1 MRARVL
7 LAGLALTLVA
17 CVSVSVSVSSRTS
30 PSASSRA
37 MANTFVPSQPP
48 RVVLIALDGFRADYL
63 DRPAAVRLRALA
75 ARGVRAE
82 RMVPSFPSKTFPNH
96 YTLVTGLTPAH
107 HGIVANV
114 MRDSTLGL
122 FRMSDTAA
130 VRNPAWWGGE
140 PIWVTAERQG
150 RRAAAYFWPGSEA
163 AVGGVRPTWWYP
175 YEHTRPNAV
184 RVARILEWLAMPPAE
199 APALIAAYFSDTDDA
214 GHAAGPAAPAVDS
227 AIARVDSAVGAIVD
241 GIVRLG
247 LTDVVNVVVV
257 ADHGMA
263 PVAADRVI
271 VLDELIDLR
280 TVEIL
285 DQNPVAMIVPRD
297 GDVERVMTAMQGRHP
312 HLAVYRRDAVP
323 SAYRFSGNARITPV
337 VAVADD
343 GWTIAT
349 RAELARKT
357 SWGGAHGYD
366 PALPSMGAVF
376 VAAGP
381 GVSSGGRTIP
391 AFRNVHVYGFLAA
404 LIGLR
409 PAPNDGSLDS
419 LRGAL
424 RPLH

>member
-1 MRARVL
+1 MTSMRWSLLGLVL
-7 LAGLALTLVA
+7 LACGGTSGRPVA
-17 CVSVSVSVSSRTS
+17 SASA
-30 PSASSRA
+30 PSA
-37 MANTFVPSQPP
+37 QPP
-48 RVVLIALDGFRADYL
+48 RVVLISLDGFRADYL

-75 ARGVRAE
+75 ARGVRAA
-82 RMVPSFPSKTFPNH
+82 RLVPSFPSKTFPNH

-114 MRDSTLGL
+114 MRDSTLGP

-130 VRNPAWWGGE
+130 VRNAAWWGGE

-199 APALIAAYFSDTDDA
+199 APAVIAAYFADTDDA
-214 GHAAGPAAPAVDS
+214 GHSFGPAAPQVDA

-241 GIVRLG
+241 GIARLG
-247 LTDVVNVVVV
+247 LSEVVNVIVVG
-257 ADHGMA
+257 DHGMA

-271 VLDELIDLR
+271 VLDDHLDLS

-297 GDVERVMTAMQGRHP
+297 GDVARVMAALGGAHP
-312 HLAVYRRDAVP
+312 RLQVYRRDAVP
-323 SAYRFSGNARITPV
+323 AAYRFAENTRITPI
-337 VAVADD
+337 VAVAEE
-343 GWTIAT
+343 GWTITT
-349 RAELARKT
+349 RAELART
-357 SWGGAHGYD
+357 TRWGGAHGYD
-366 PALPSMGAVF
+366 PALPSMGTLF

-381 GVSSGGRTIP
+381 GVSATGLTIP
-391 AFRNVHVYGFLAA
+391 AFSNVHVYPFVAA
-404 LIGLR
+404 LLGLR

-419 LRGAL
+419 VRAAL
-424 RPLH
+424 RPPR